1 MQIVLGIA
9 ALMLASLPGGS
20 LAAPTDPTAADTAQ
34 QAGPLVIHS
43 DLVLGLTPAGPPPLC
58 ITGNRFA
65 PGDQVVWR
73 AKVVDAQTGQVVP
86 DATATVRLADGTSLP
101 MAYRPHPPGPNPTDE
116 YWTAAWTVPAD
127 APLDIVRYTIEAT
140 AGSRTARFEP
150 FNIETT
156 LLTIVPSR

>member
-73 AKVVDAQTGQVVP
+73 GEGGGGRAGPGGAR
-86 DATATVRLADGTSLP
+86 A
-101 MAYRPHPPGPNPTDE
+101 PGPGGP
-116 YWTAAWTVPAD
+116 PARPRPPP
-127 APLDIVRYTIEAT
+127 AH
-140 AGSRTARFEP
+140 
-150 FNIETT
+150 
-156 LLTIVPSR
+156 